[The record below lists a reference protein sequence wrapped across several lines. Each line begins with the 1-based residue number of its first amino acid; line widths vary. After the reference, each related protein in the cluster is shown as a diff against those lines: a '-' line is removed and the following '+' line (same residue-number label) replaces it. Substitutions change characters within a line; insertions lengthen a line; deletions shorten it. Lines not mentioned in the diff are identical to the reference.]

1 MKEVYEYWRETV
13 WFSELLIWLKHS
25 TPGSVVP
32 LAKLIYVFDY
42 SFYFFHFSS
51 FSFAIKLPNLAD
63 KRPNPTDGKVGSPRD
78 LGGRPLGTLYATTR
92 GTITSRCYTCVYLS
106 LSKYDCK
113 NMILHK
119 RISIGWLCHPQAR
132 LTMEE
137 VKWSAFPFD
146 GIPIPI
152 DLFPKCHYINILEPC
167 RYHVCLVV
175 SYDRSSGKAH
185 RSKSIVTFLPKK
197 TRF

>member
-1 MKEVYEYWRETV
+1 
-13 WFSELLIWLKHS
+13 
-25 TPGSVVP
+25 
-32 LAKLIYVFDY
+32 
-42 SFYFFHFSS
+42 
-51 FSFAIKLPNLAD
+51 
-63 KRPNPTDGKVGSPRD
+63 
-78 LGGRPLGTLYATTR
+78 
-92 GTITSRCYTCVYLS
+92 
-106 LSKYDCK
+106 
-113 NMILHK
+113 MILHK
-119 RISIGWLCHPQAR
+119 RISNTQAR

-185 RSKSIVTFLPKK
+185 RSKLIVNVIFLPKK
-197 TRF
+197 LDFNMSEIIFMSENIITKQSLKLKQT